1 MTPWDDFKAKTVK
14 MSTFDRHMRAWDYIE
29 QLGDRGIGMP
39 ESILLAIEQKIFE
52 DEDD

>member
-1 MTPWDDFKAKTVK
+1 

-39 ESILLAIEQKIFE
+39 ENILQAIEQKIFE